1 MDGFAVEE
9 GDTQGFVREGKYKLA
24 VLTCADASVNLN
36 IVNSH
41 VHSILADEISTSHCF
56 DDEALPLSRNVN
68 NCLVPFVEK
77 RKTRL

>member
-1 MDGFAVEE
+1 MDGSAVEE
-9 GDTQGFVREGKYKLA
+9 GDTQGFVREGKYNLA
-24 VLTCADASVNLN
+24 VLTCADACVNLN
-36 IVNSH
+36 IVNRH
-41 VHSILADEISTSHCF
+41 VHSILVDEISTSHCF